1 MEKIDK
7 EATKSEIMR
16 YRGIR
21 AMPFIIGNETFEKLG
36 TIGSSSNLLV
46 YLTSIFHLKTITAT
60 NIINIFNGT
69 CNFGTL
75 LGAFLSDTYFGRYRT
90 LGFAS
95 VSSFL
100 GMLVLTL
107 SAAIS
112 RMHPP
117 VCGNQE
123 AASCVGP
130 TTKQMTF
137 LLIGF
142 GLLVIGSSGI
152 RPCNLAFGA
161 DQFDPNTAPGRKG
174 ISSFFNWYYFSLTF
188 AMMVSLTVI
197 VYVQSNISWSLGL
210 AIPTIMMFLSCALLF
225 AGTKI
230 YVRMVPKGSPL
241 SSVEQVFVAAF
252 KKRHLQLAEQP
263 CVALFNYVSSDSLNS
278 KLCYTDQFRFLNKA
292 AIRTPEDEINSD
304 GSAADPWRLC
314 SIQQVEEVKCLLR
327 VVPIWVAGTVYYVS
341 VVQQQ
346 NYVIFQAFQ
355 SNRQLGHN
363 HFRIPPASFIV
374 FPFLCISIWLPIYD
388 RILLPWLRKFTRKE
402 DGITLLQKMGIGMFI
417 SIITMIISAIVEDR
431 RRSLALTRPTLG
443 ITQGKGAIS
452 SLSGLWLIPQ
462 MTLSGLTEA
471 LTLFSESEFFYKQ
484 CPENMR
490 SIAGSFLFV
499 GMAGSSYLS
508 SLFSSV
514 VHKTSNWLAE
524 DLNKGR
530 LDYFFYLIAV
540 LQILNLGYFLL
551 CAKWYKY
558 KEAGSNTKLS
568 ESKEQS

>member
-1 MEKIDK
+1 
-7 EATKSEIMR
+7 
-16 YRGIR
+16 
-21 AMPFIIGNETFEKLG
+21 
-36 TIGSSSNLLV
+36 
-46 YLTSIFHLKTITAT
+46 
-60 NIINIFNGT
+60 
-69 CNFGTL
+69 
-75 LGAFLSDTYFGRYRT
+75 
-90 LGFAS
+90 
-95 VSSFL
+95 
-100 GMLVLTL
+100 MLVLTL

-327 VVPIWVAGTVYYVS
+327 VVPIWVAGTVYYLS

-443 ITQGKGAIS
+443 ITQEKGAIS